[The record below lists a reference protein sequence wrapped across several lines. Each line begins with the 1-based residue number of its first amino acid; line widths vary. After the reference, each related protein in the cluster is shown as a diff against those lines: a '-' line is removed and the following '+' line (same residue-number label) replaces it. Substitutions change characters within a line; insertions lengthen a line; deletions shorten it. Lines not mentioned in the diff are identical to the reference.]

1 MINDNLTNVE
11 TKELIRTYF
20 AIFKKRKENGTLY
33 QKHDKFPG
41 DIIKLYYTEL
51 DRDDI
56 KNIYEVFKEKYLV
69 IERTGIARENK
80 FENVH
85 SKEEKRGLYEVYTAI
100 QNDTIS
106 VSKLGIYSL
115 NMLQQKL
122 FSKTPHPEFAG
133 GFRCEPARLSGSPI
147 ELSAHENI
155 AKEINSLN
163 DSFQRLVT
171 DGISIRKQFNYNKIL
186 NYIKNC
192 VRLHCR
198 LIKIHPFR
206 DGNGRT
212 TRALMNALF
221 KIVGIPPVYIH
232 PLEKN
237 EYFKAMEKAIVHG
250 EYQDIITFFQYKI
263 CESIIALDS
272 SMQNKEQKNCVK
284 LKH

>member
-1 MINDNLTNVE
+1 MINDNLTSE
-11 TKELIRTYF
+11 EAKELIRAYF
-20 AIFKKRKENGTLY
+20 NIFKKRKENGTLY
-33 QKHDKFPG
+33 RSQDKFPG
-41 DIIKLYYTEL
+41 DIIELYYTKL

-56 KNIYEVFKEKYLV
+56 NNIYEVFKEKYLV
-69 IERTGIARENK
+69 IERTGVARENK

-100 QNDTIS
+100 QKDTIS

-133 GFRCEPARLSGSPI
+133 SFRCEPARLSGSPI
-147 ELSAHENI
+147 ELCAHENI
-155 AKEINSLN
+155 SKEINSLYVP
-163 DSFQRLVT
+163 FKMLVA
-171 DGISIRKQFNYNKIL
+171 DGISIRKQFNYDKIL
-186 NYIKNC
+186 KYIEEC
-192 VRLHCR
+192 VKKHCQ

-232 PLEKN
+232 PAEKD
-237 EYFKAMEKAIVHG
+237 EYFKAMQKAIVNG
-250 EYQDIITFFQYKI
+250 QYQDIVIFFEYKI
-263 CESIIALDS
+263 CESIMALDS
-272 SMQNKEQKNCVK
+272 SMQNKNQKK
-284 LKH
+284 R

>member
-1 MINDNLTNVE
+1 MINDNLTSE
-11 TKELIRTYF
+11 EAKELIRAYF
-20 AIFKKRKENGTLY
+20 NIFKKRKENGTLY
-33 QKHDKFPG
+33 RSQDKFPG
-41 DIIKLYYTEL
+41 DIIELYYTKL

-56 KNIYEVFKEKYLV
+56 NNIYEVFKEKYLV

-100 QNDTIS
+100 QKDTIS

-133 GFRCEPARLSGSPI
+133 SFRCEPARLSGSPI
-147 ELSAHENI
+147 ELCAHENI
-155 AKEINSLN
+155 SKEINSLYVP
-163 DSFQRLVT
+163 FKMLVA
-171 DGISIRKQFNYNKIL
+171 DGISIRKQFNYDKIL
-186 NYIKNC
+186 KYIEEC
-192 VRLHCR
+192 VKKHCQ

-232 PLEKN
+232 PAEKD
-237 EYFKAMEKAIVHG
+237 EYFKAMQKAIVNG
-250 EYQDIITFFQYKI
+250 QYQDIVIFFEYKI
-263 CESIIALDS
+263 CESIMALDS
-272 SMQNKEQKNCVK
+272 SMQNKNQKK
-284 LKH
+284 R

>member
-1 MINDNLTNVE
+1 MINDNLTSE
-11 TKELIRTYF
+11 EAKELIRAYF
-20 AIFKKRKENGTLY
+20 NIFKKRKENGTLY
-33 QKHDKFPG
+33 RSQDKFPG
-41 DIIKLYYTEL
+41 DIIELYYTKL

-56 KNIYEVFKEKYLV
+56 NNIYEVFKEKYLV

-80 FENVH
+80 LENVH

-100 QNDTIS
+100 QKDTIS

-133 GFRCEPARLSGSPI
+133 SFRCEPARLSGSPI
-147 ELSAHENI
+147 ELCAHENI
-155 AKEINSLN
+155 SKEINSLYVP
-163 DSFQRLVT
+163 FKMLVA
-171 DGISIRKQFNYNKIL
+171 DGISIRKQFNYDKIL
-186 NYIKNC
+186 KYIEEC
-192 VRLHCR
+192 VKKHCQ

-232 PLEKN
+232 PAEKD
-237 EYFKAMEKAIVHG
+237 EYFKAMQKAIVNG
-250 EYQDIITFFQYKI
+250 QYQDIVIFFEYKI
-263 CESIIALDS
+263 CESIMALDS
-272 SMQNKEQKNCVK
+272 SMQNKNQKK
-284 LKH
+284 R